1 MGLVRQVSPSLAFL
15 HDLLLADDE
24 TSAGEVDANSS
35 IYKFLNSIYFETC
48 LRARGFADLVIFLS
62 LLFSCCVYVVR
73 CVTSTCHVA

>member
-35 IYKFLNSIYFETC
+35 IYKFLHSICFETC
-48 LRARGFADLVIFLS
+48 LRAIHKVSMALAVLGGRGV
-62 LLFSCCVYVVR
+62 C
-73 CVTSTCHVA
+73 